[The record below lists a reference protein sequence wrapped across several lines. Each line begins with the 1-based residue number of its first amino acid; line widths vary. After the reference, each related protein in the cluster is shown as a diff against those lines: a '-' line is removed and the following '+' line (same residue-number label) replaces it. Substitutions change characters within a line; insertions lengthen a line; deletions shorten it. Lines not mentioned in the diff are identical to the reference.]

1 MSEKPVTEKLEKM
14 NVAREEIQRQLDG
27 YENELKTRQNQIANM
42 RQAVSQL
49 EAEANAFIGSIQ
61 ACRRLLETEDEK

>member
-14 NVAREEIQRQLDG
+14 NVARDEIQRQLDG
-27 YENELKTRQNQIANM
+27 YENDLKTRQNQITSM

-49 EAEANAFIGSIQ
+49 EAESNALIGSIQ
-61 ACRRLLETEDEK
+61 ACKRLLETEDEK